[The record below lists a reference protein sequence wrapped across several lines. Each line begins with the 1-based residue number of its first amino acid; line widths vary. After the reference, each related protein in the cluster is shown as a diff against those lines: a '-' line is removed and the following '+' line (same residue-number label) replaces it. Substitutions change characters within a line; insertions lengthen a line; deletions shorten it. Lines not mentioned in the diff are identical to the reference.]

1 MILDARVA
9 PLVPWFASLQE
20 QAIAAVS
27 LAIDGVC
34 ITGLRRVQELLA
46 AVREVGGRRET
57 GTDQIGWRAAL
68 EQEIRPVTRAVQ
80 AAMRGAEARFTTHA
94 ASQPLRA
101 ALRARLAA
109 LPDALALEV
118 DPKDPTSQPLA
129 APGPSIPLRRWFEL
143 TLGAALCGIFEAL
156 EEQLGAALA
165 AGNAELARIET
176 VLDYHLFIVDEGRDV
191 ATRDESARVGLDHAI
206 RLVQAQEAALDGQ
219 RERALRRFLADS
231 SSQMDD
237 ALAPLRARRPDE
249 ILRALATH
257 DSKARPGPLRAWT
270 TRALTG
276 LRAVEAR
283 VAPLA
288 RELLV
293 ELRGRG
299 PRDGHW
305 DLIIHGRRLRDAE
318 PLPDLYRRLFGDIPL
333 GASDLY
339 QPRPELEGPCRAA
352 FAAWADGGR
361 ASLLV
366 VGDRGAGK
374 RTLVNRVRAEIRAD
388 VPVHWL
394 TLGPHLAGERALARV
409 LAELLDAAPA
419 DRLAAL
425 TPGRSAPPRR
435 QVIVLERLEFAFTR
449 TPAGVDALRGFTD
462 LMRSTAGSI
471 LWITLVSSPALSLL
485 DACVPLSRRF
495 THVVTV
501 GPASRAFIEQV
512 VRSRHRA
519 SGFGLRFE
527 APSRLP
533 LQRIQRHLA
542 LGDRLPD
549 VGDEWFA
556 ELRQIAGGN
565 LLQALHYWQLAASLD
580 PRTAHHVLVRPLPRQ
595 RGAAL
600 TSLTLE
606 QQLVLA
612 ALIQHGGLAE
622 VTLLEIL
629 GLPPDVIRPELDELR
644 RRALVTDTIAGV
656 IEVPS
661 AAWHPAATDLRARNI
676 LSPPDPPRTN

>member
-257 DSKARPGPLRAWT
+257 DSKARPGPLRASPRSLPPPLRRDPPRHVRPLPAAP
-270 TRALTG
+270 RA
-276 LRAVEAR
+276 
-283 VAPLA
+283 
-288 RELLV
+288 
-293 ELRGRG
+293 RG
-299 PRDGHW
+299 PCRKVFEAWRSD
-305 DLIIHGRRLRDAE
+305 RRVRRR
-318 PLPDLYRRLFGDIPL
+318 PQLPARRRRPRRRQ
-333 GASDLY
+333 AHPR
-339 QPRPELEGPCRAA
+339 QPRPRRAPRRPPRPLA
-352 FAAWADGGR
+352 PARPPPRQRHRLCAAIADATDAAPGR
-361 ASLLV
+361 LPQRSRPAPPPDRRPP
-366 VGDRGAGK
+366 GDRA
-374 RTLVNRVRAEIRAD
+374 RERRAD
-388 VPVHWL
+388 VPPHPEGLARVQAFLDLLRATDDRILWIVL
-394 TLGPHLAGERALARV
+394 MVSPTATLLETCLRLSLYFSQVVRLPPAPGAFLEDMLRARHRVSRPRPALQGPPRPRRRAPAPPLHPRRRPPRPRRRVVRRPRPHLRRQPPAGPHLLAARRPRRPGRHRGSPSARSRASRGRAL
-409 LAELLDAAPA
+409 
-419 DRLAAL
+419 
-425 TPGRSAPPRR
+425 T
-435 QVIVLERLEFAFTR
+435 Q
-449 TPAGVDALRGFTD
+449 
-462 LMRSTAGSI
+462 
-471 LWITLVSSPALSLL
+471 LSL
-485 DACVPLSRRF
+485 P
-495 THVVTV
+495 
-501 GPASRAFIEQV
+501 
-512 VRSRHRA
+512 
-519 SGFGLRFE
+519 
-527 APSRLP
+527 
-533 LQRIQRHLA
+533 QR
-542 LGDRLPD
+542 
-549 VGDEWFA
+549 
-556 ELRQIAGGN
+556 
-565 LLQALHYWQLAASLD
+565 
-580 PRTAHHVLVRPLPRQ
+580 
-595 RGAAL
+595 
-600 TSLTLE
+600 
-606 QQLVLA
+606 LVLA
-612 ALIQHGGLAE
+612 TLVQHGALTEAQILE
-622 VTLLEIL
+622 TLPQHGHGAAPEI
-629 GLPPDVIRPELDELR
+629 DDLR
-644 RRALVTDTIAGV
+644 RRRLVEPCPDEAGYLQLRA
-656 IEVPS
+656 S
-661 AAWHPAATDLRARNI
+661 AALPVTLDLRWRNM
-676 LSPPDPPRTN
+676 L